1 MKLVSVETPE
11 KSVCKMTFS
20 ASPEELEAAS
30 NAVYERTRAS
40 YTIRGFKKGEADRAQ
55 IEADRGEH
63 TFWYDAINDLMDK
76 DVPALY
82 DAAMAEHG
90 FVAVD
95 NPVYDLVSVKKD
107 EGFVAT
113 ATVALQPELNLTKTT
128 GFTAECVTP
137 EVTDKEIDNVLER
150 RRAAAAELV
159 PHKGPA
165 VKGNI
170 VHIDYEGLLEGK
182 PFQGGTAKNQAVQLG
197 SGRMIPGFEEGILG
211 HKAGEEF
218 EVFVTFP
225 NRYHAKDLA
234 GKPVVFK
241 IKLIDVCVRQIP
253 ALNSDFAKK
262 VANVDTMDELRAQVK
277 QQLHDGKH
285 AGALNRAKDQILTQ
299 LADASEAHWEHTV
312 SWIDCISGGGGRGVF
327 MRGNPIVTAPR
338 PLPTAQQRTM
348 PLVSPVSLVNR
359 LSLRPF
365 NMAYYHLKKWRAGR
379 AITHYEAFFYPL
391 DNLLEW
397 NRMYGPR
404 GFFQYQSVVPR
415 GVARDAVQSML
426 QEIEEREKEET
437 GIKSLKI
444 GYNKVFG
451 YYIEVTHA
459 NSAAVPLNYVRKQ
472 TLANAERYITPEL
485 KDFEIKVLGAQE
497 KIVALEYQL
506 FCQIR
511 DEIKAFIPDIQE
523 TSRQIAHCPD
533 QCHAGGGRRGRW
545 SGSASARSAGS
556 LPCRHPGS
564 PQG

>member
-20 ASPEELEAAS
+20 ATAEELEAAS
-30 NAVYERTRAS
+30 NAVYERTRAT
-40 YTIRGFKKGEADRAQ
+40 YTIKGFQKGEADRAQ

-170 VHIDYEGLLEGK
+170 VHIDYEGLLEDK

-218 EVFVTFP
+218 EIFVTFP

-299 LADASEAHWEHTV
+299 LADASEGE
-312 SWIDCISGGGGRGVF
+312 
-327 MRGNPIVTAPR
+327 
-338 PLPTAQQRTM
+338 LPSVLVETTYQQQM
-348 PLVSPVSLVNR
+348 EQIQQQLQMQR
-359 LSLRPF
+359 LSLDRYLSQIHQTRENF
-365 NMAYYHLKKWRAGR
+365 TANVHAAAEKNTRARMALLQVAQNEGLVPTDEE
-379 AITHYEAFFYPL
+379 ITK
-391 DNLLEW
+391 N
-397 NRMYGPR
+397 
-404 GFFQYQSVVPR
+404 
-415 GVARDAVQSML
+415 L
-426 QEIEEREKEET
+426 QERADRTKKTLEEVKANANIPAMQRSEAIRRAADWVIEHSTIEEK
-437 GIKSLKI
+437 
-444 GYNKVFG
+444 
-451 YYIEVTHA
+451 
-459 NSAAVPLNYVRKQ
+459 
-472 TLANAERYITPEL
+472 
-485 KDFEIKVLGAQE
+485 
-497 KIVALEYQL
+497 
-506 FCQIR
+506 
-511 DEIKAFIPDIQE
+511 
-523 TSRQIAHCPD
+523 
-533 QCHAGGGRRGRW
+533 
-545 SGSASARSAGS
+545 
-556 LPCRHPGS
+556 
-564 PQG
+564 

>member
-1 MKLVSVETPE
+1 
-11 KSVCKMTFS
+11 
-20 ASPEELEAAS
+20 
-30 NAVYERTRAS
+30 
-40 YTIRGFKKGEADRAQ
+40 
-55 IEADRGEH
+55 
-63 TFWYDAINDLMDK
+63 MDK

-218 EVFVTFP
+218 EIFVTFP

-241 IKLIDVCVRQIP
+241 VKLIDVCVRQIP

-299 LADASEAHWEHTV
+299 LADASEGE
-312 SWIDCISGGGGRGVF
+312 
-327 MRGNPIVTAPR
+327 
-338 PLPTAQQRTM
+338 LPSVLVETTYQQQM
-348 PLVSPVSLVNR
+348 EQIQQQLQMQR
-359 LSLRPF
+359 LSLDRYLSQIHETRESF
-365 NMAYYHLKKWRAGR
+365 TAKVRSSAEKTARVHMALLQIAQQ
-379 AITHYEAFFYPL
+379 E
-391 DNLLEW
+391 NL
-397 NRMYGPR
+397 
-404 GFFQYQSVVPR
+404 VPTEEDIDKALA
-415 GVARDAVQSML
+415 AR
-426 QEIEEREKEET
+426 
-437 GIKSLKI
+437 
-444 GYNKVFG
+444 
-451 YYIEVTHA
+451 
-459 NSAAVPLNYVRKQ
+459 
-472 TLANAERYITPEL
+472 AERAKKTLE
-485 KDFEIKVLGAQE
+485 EIKE
-497 KIVALEYQL
+497 KSDIPAMRRNEG
-506 FCQIR
+506 IR
-511 DEIKAFIPDIQE
+511 KAADWVIEHSTIEDKAENQ
-523 TSRQIAHCPD
+523 
-533 QCHAGGGRRGRW
+533 
-545 SGSASARSAGS
+545 
-556 LPCRHPGS
+556 
-564 PQG
+564 

>member
-218 EVFVTFP
+218 EIFVTFP

-262 VANVDTMDELRAQVK
+262 VANLDTMDELRAQVK

-299 LADASEAHWEHTV
+299 LADASEGELPSVLVETTYQQQMEQIQQQLQMQRMTLNSYLSQIHETRE
-312 SWIDCISGGGGRGVF
+312 SF
-327 MRGNPIVTAPR
+327 TAKLHAGAEKNTR
-338 PLPTAQQRTM
+338 ARMALLQIAQQENLVPTDEEIDKMIAERAERTKKTVEEIREKTNI
-348 PLVSPVSLVNR
+348 P
-359 LSLRPF
+359 
-365 NMAYYHLKKWRAGR
+365 ALKRTEAIRRAADWVIER
-379 AITHYEAFFYPL
+379 ST
-391 DNLLEW
+391 
-397 NRMYGPR
+397 
-404 GFFQYQSVVPR
+404 
-415 GVARDAVQSML
+415 
-426 QEIEEREKEET
+426 IEEK
-437 GIKSLKI
+437 
-444 GYNKVFG
+444 
-451 YYIEVTHA
+451 
-459 NSAAVPLNYVRKQ
+459 
-472 TLANAERYITPEL
+472 
-485 KDFEIKVLGAQE
+485 
-497 KIVALEYQL
+497 
-506 FCQIR
+506 
-511 DEIKAFIPDIQE
+511 
-523 TSRQIAHCPD
+523 
-533 QCHAGGGRRGRW
+533 
-545 SGSASARSAGS
+545 
-556 LPCRHPGS
+556 
-564 PQG
+564 